1 MSLFGV
7 GKAQSEHSGMCGGH
21 QLAVQVVQQGED
33 DPPIEELY
41 EIAEQRAVNAGC
53 RGNSEVTAY
62 VETFIDTYYDDTE
75 ELDDTTTTNSKPKW

>member
-1 MSLFGV
+1 
-7 GKAQSEHSGMCGGH
+7 
-21 QLAVQVVQQGED
+21 
-33 DPPIEELY
+33 LY